1 MPAVRTE
8 DDLLQPV
15 ITVFNGYRGWM
26 QQALDDQAI
35 PASPL
40 DMWLLSIVAE
50 GDGVSQQQLVQ
61 ATGRDKAQV
70 TRMAARLVQAGL
82 LAREPDVQDGR
93 RWRLTLTDAG
103 KAAHRH
109 MGRQRKRLAAMLAA
123 DLSPQEQATLAELL
137 GRMGARL
144 PPVGG

>member
-8 DDLLQPV
+8 EDLLQPV
-15 ITVFNGYRGWM
+15 IAVFNGYRGWM

-50 GDGVSQQQLVQ
+50 GDGVSQRQLVQ

-70 TRMAARLVQAGL
+70 TRMAARLVQVGL
-82 LAREPDVQDGR
+82 LQRETDAQDGR

-109 MGRQRKRLAAMLAA
+109 MGRQRKRLAALLSA
-123 DLSPQEQATLAELL
+123 DLSAQEQATLAELL
-137 GRMGARL
+137 GRMSARL
-144 PPVGG
+144 PSTGA